1 MRRNDKD
8 KETIKAIEV
17 DEAIR
22 QQFTRDPKAEA
33 IKVPWGQTHPIPFP
47 WSARYFNDI
56 FPKVNEKIK
65 DGGECRT

>member
-33 IKVPWGQTHPIPFP
+33 IKVSWGQTHPIHFLDPRAILTTFF
-47 WSARYFNDI
+47 R
-56 FPKVNEKIK
+56 
-65 DGGECRT
+65 R